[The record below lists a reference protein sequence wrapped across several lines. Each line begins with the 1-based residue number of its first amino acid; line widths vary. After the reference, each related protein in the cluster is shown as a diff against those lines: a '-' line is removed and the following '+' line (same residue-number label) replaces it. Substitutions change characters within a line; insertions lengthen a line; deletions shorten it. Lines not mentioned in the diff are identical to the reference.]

1 MDRSTRRPNHK
12 KTSFHLPFIVKSLPR
27 SSKGIKRTTSNACPS
42 NPTGGVH
49 NEERLKELA
58 NVLEDYP
65 QIAILADEIYERLV
79 YIDSPAD
86 EHVSFA
92 SISPNMYQRTMT
104 ITLTLHPSTIL
115 L

>member
-1 MDRSTRRPNHK
+1 MDRRPNLK
-12 KTSFHLPFIVKSLPR
+12 KTSFHDKKP
-27 SSKGIKRTTSNACPS
+27 SSKKLEEEHQDDNIKCMILCNPS

-79 YIDSPAD
+79 YIDTPAD

>member
-1 MDRSTRRPNHK
+1 MILCN
-12 KTSFHLPFIVKSLPR
+12 
-27 SSKGIKRTTSNACPS
+27 PS

-65 QIAILADEIYERLV
+65 QIAILADEIT
-79 YIDSPAD
+79 PAD